1 MMAYSMNAASA
12 RAVGARLLGEVE
24 EGSLEELLDS
34 LRKTLTTSP
43 SLNIPIPD
51 LSAIIT
57 RHQRTTQSSRTPL
70 ISLSGRYLPFLYH
83 FISTLIAVPHNYA
96 VVVVDAEG
104 KFDVTRLVSSSTPT
118 TGPPRPSRP
127 SRPSTSAQKPPENET
142 EKPTHLP
149 ATLSDL
155 AHIHIHRPPDRSRE
169 AVETVLSG
177 VDEYM
182 VYGDHASRD
191 RVWWGTVVVG
201 GIGGDVNA
209 GWKGWLRVDRESVGG
224 FAVGI
229 SVEEALRE
237 RNKRWEAVERAG
249 WVAGSVWGGYVWKGG

>member
-1 MMAYSMNAASA
+1 MAYSMNAASA
-12 RAVGARLLGEVE
+12 RAVGARLLAEVE

-34 LRKTLTTSP
+34 LRKSLATNP

-57 RHQRTTQSSRTPL
+57 RHQRATQSSRTPL

-96 VVVVDAEG
+96 VVVVDAED
-104 KFDVTRLVSSSTPT
+104 KFDVTRLVSSSTSTSTFPR
-118 TGPPRPSRP
+118 PPRPS
-127 SRPSTSAQKPPENET
+127 TSSEKED
-142 EKPTHLP
+142 EKPSHLP
-149 ATLSDL
+149 ATPADL
-155 AHIHIHRPPDRSRE
+155 VHIHIYRPPGRSRE
-169 AVETVLSG
+169 AVEAVLSG

-182 VYGDHASRD
+182 VYGDHASRG

-201 GIGGDVNA
+201 GTGGDVNA

-249 WVAGSVWGGYVWKGG
+249 WVAGSSWGGYVWKGG